1 MAIKIDKLSDEIMK
15 GLMEYKDLV
24 ADDVKSIVK
33 KVGNDTKNEIKN
45 NAPKRTGAYKK
56 SWSVK
61 TTKENSNA
69 LIVTVHSKNRYRLT
83 HLLEKGHAKRGGGRT
98 KAIPHIGP
106 AEEKA
111 IKELYDEISR
121 KIGGA

>member
-61 TTKENSNA
+61 ITKENSNA
-69 LIVTVHSKNRYRLT
+69 LTVTVHSKNRYRLT

>member
-15 GLMEYKDLV
+15 GLIEYKDLV

-69 LIVTVHSKNRYRLT
+69 LTVTVHSKNRYRLT

-121 KIGGA
+121 KIGGT

>member
-15 GLMEYKDLV
+15 GLIEYKDLV

-61 TTKENSNA
+61 ITKENSNA
-69 LIVTVHSKNRYRLT
+69 LTVTVHSKNRYRLT

-121 KIGGA
+121 KIGGT

>member
-15 GLMEYKDLV
+15 GLIEYKDLV

-56 SWSVK
+56 SWSV
-61 TTKENSNA
+61 TITKENSNA
-69 LIVTVHSKNRYRLT
+69 LTVTVHSKNRYRLT

-121 KIGGA
+121 KIGGT

>member
-69 LIVTVHSKNRYRLT
+69 LTVTVHSKNRYRLT

-121 KIGGA
+121 KIGGT

>member
-61 TTKENSNA
+61 ITKENSNA
-69 LIVTVHSKNRYRLT
+69 LTVTVHSKNRYRLT

-98 KAIPHIGP
+98 KAIPHIGT

-111 IKELYDEISR
+111 IKELYDEIGR
-121 KIGGA
+121 KIGGT

>member
-1 MAIKIDKLSDEIMK
+1 MVIKIDKLSDEIMK

-69 LIVTVHSKNRYRLT
+69 LTVTVHSKNRYRLT

>member
-69 LIVTVHSKNRYRLT
+69 LTVTVHSKNRYRLT

>member
-69 LIVTVHSKNRYRLT
+69 LTVTVHSKNRYRIT

-111 IKELYDEISR
+111 IKELYDEIGR
-121 KIGGA
+121 KIGGT

>member
-15 GLMEYKDLV
+15 GLIEYKDLV

-61 TTKENSNA
+61 ITKENSNA
-69 LIVTVHSKNRYRLT
+69 LTVTVHSKNRYRLT

>member
-15 GLMEYKDLV
+15 GLIEYKDLV

-61 TTKENSNA
+61 TMKENSNA
-69 LIVTVHSKNRYRLT
+69 LTVTVHSKNRYRLT

>member
-1 MAIKIDKLSDEIMK
+1 MVIKIDKLSDEIMK

-24 ADDVKSIVK
+24 ADDIKSIVK

-69 LIVTVHSKNRYRLT
+69 LTVTVHSKNRYRLT

-111 IKELYDEISR
+111 IKELYDEIGR
-121 KIGGA
+121 KIGGT